1 LRRSSFQR
9 SCSFF
14 DIDGTLLK
22 GLIIQSFPHFLADK
36 GFIETTYPNKIDKI
50 ISDYNSRKASYREAA
65 EAVPSLY
72 ASALKGKRINDVK
85 NWARKFIKIYLP
97 EHIFPYSKQLVHHV
111 GNLVDVTIAIS
122 GSPLEVVE
130 ELKEMGFN
138 MTYGSLFEEKL
149 GVYTGRVIANLIL
162 GEEKAEFAR
171 KICKELNVSLSR
183 SIAFGNTDQDEPLL
197 SMVGLPIA
205 INPNKQLQEIC
216 ISKGWR
222 SLDKEGLKDLKKII
236 WWLKTLNKST

>member
-1 LRRSSFQR
+1 MRRSSFHR

-22 GLIIQSFPHFLADK
+22 GLIIQSFPRFLADK
-36 GFIETTYPNKIDKI
+36 GFIETAYSNKIDKI
-50 ISDYNSRKASYREAA
+50 ISDYNSRKVSYREAA
-65 EAVPSLY
+65 EIVPSLY
-72 ASALKGKRINDVK
+72 ASALKGKRMNDVK
-85 NWARKFIKIYLP
+85 NWAIKFIKIYLP
-97 EHIFPYSKQLVHHV
+97 EHIFSYTKKLVHHV
-111 GNLVDVTIAIS
+111 SNLVDVTIAIS

-130 ELKEMGFN
+130 ELKEIGFD
-138 MTYGSLFEEKL
+138 MTYGSLFEEKF
-149 GVYTGRVIANLIL
+149 GVYTGRVLANLIL

-171 KICKELNVSLSR
+171 KICEELDVDLSR
-183 SIAFGNTDQDEPLL
+183 SVAFGNTDQDAPLL

-205 INPNKQLQEIC
+205 VNPNKRLQEIC

-222 SLDKEGLKDLKKII
+222 CLDKEGPNDLKKMI